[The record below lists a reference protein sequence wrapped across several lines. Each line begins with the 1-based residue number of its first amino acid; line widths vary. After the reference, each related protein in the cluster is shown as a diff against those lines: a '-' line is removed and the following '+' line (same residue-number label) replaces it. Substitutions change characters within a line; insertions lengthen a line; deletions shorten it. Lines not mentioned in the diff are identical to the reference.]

1 MSMTARKADL
11 FSSALTLSLSVVM
24 AGAIGACRRPRQ
36 SRATHPVASSAAS
49 SPFEASNR
57 LPSDLFRNMPIYP
70 GMTVVHVRKPKGG
83 MREIMFRLDNAPAL
97 EKLIDF
103 YKEGLKKNNF
113 TITSSLVMRARNT
126 WSCDFHKMGRP
137 GSIALYPTSKDRSN
151 MTLDL
156 IYEIPTKDEQRFLEP
171 VEKFD
176 VIGPGRPGMIAQ
188 KAWNEKVKR
197 N

>member
-1 MSMTARKADL
+1 MTARKADL
-11 FSSALTLSLSVVM
+11 FSSALTLSLSVAM
-24 AGAIGACRRPRQ
+24 AGAMAACRRPRQ
-36 SRATHPVASSAAS
+36 SLARLPVTKAAAT

-57 LPSDLFRNMPIYP
+57 LPPDLYRNMPIYP
-70 GMTVVHVRKPKGG
+70 GMAVIHVRKPKGG

-137 GSIALYPTSKDRSN
+137 GSIALYPSNKDRSE

-156 IYEIPTKDEQRFLEP
+156 IYEMPTKGAQQFLEP

-176 VIGPGRPGMIAQ
+176 VIGPGRPGMVAQ
-188 KAWNEKVKR
+188 KASNEKVKR

>member
-1 MSMTARKADL
+1 MTARKADL
-11 FSSALTLSLSVVM
+11 FSSALMLSLSVVI

-36 SRATHPVASSAAS
+36 SAAPHPEAKSAAA
-49 SPFEASNR
+49 SPFEATNR
-57 LPSDLFRNMPIYP
+57 LPSDLYKGMPIYP

-83 MREIMFRLDNAPAL
+83 MREVMFQLDNAPAF

-103 YKEGLKKNNF
+103 YKEGLKSNNF
-113 TITSSLVMRARNT
+113 SITSSLVMRARNT
-126 WSCDFHKMGRP
+126 WSCDFHKRGRP
-137 GSIALYPTSKDRSN
+137 GSIALYPTNKDESK

-156 IYEIPTKDEQRFLEP
+156 IYEIPTKGEQEFLEP

-176 VIGPGRPGMIAQ
+176 VIGPGRPGMVAQ
-188 KAWNEKVKR
+188 KASNEKVKR